1 MEVEDRR
8 LWPVSENAERIE
20 QALASVVPFVVVQR
34 GRITYINEAGAGC
47 LGYEPCDTGLL
58 GASAEVLVG
67 PTEWNDLSRDLR
79 YALRSP
85 RVGSPRQLITRTGQR
100 FLATTMTARVTW
112 AGEPASGIAFLPLKE
127 PLAATTESVG
137 RVPHESSVQALAMLS
152 PRQTQ
157 IARMLALGFSPSNI
171 AAHLDLSVETVRT
184 HIKSIYH
191 KVGIRCRVDLVRMVL
206 DMDAQAS

>member
-1 MEVEDRR
+1 MDVEEPRVR
-8 LWPVSENAERIE
+8 MASENSERIE

-34 GRITYINEAGAGC
+34 GRITYINEAGATC
-47 LGYEPCDTGLL
+47 LGYENGDNSLL

-67 PTEWNDLSRDLR
+67 PTEWSDFSRDLR

-85 RVGSPRQLITRTGQR
+85 RVGSPRQLVTRTGQR

-112 AGEPASGIAFLPLKE
+112 AGEPASGIAFVPLKE
-127 PLAATTESVG
+127 PVATAEGAT
-137 RVPHESSVQALAMLS
+137 RVPRDSSVQALAMLS
-152 PRQTQ
+152 PRQAQ
-157 IARMLALGFSPSNI
+157 IARLLALGFSPGNI